1 MAYLTGTTIGDAM
14 GIDKRDALCPDASSL
29 AKLIGQATAIAE
41 AALSVGG
48 YGQHTADTYAADASD
63 CPEMLQLMAYG
74 AFVQFTYVR
83 SDLPQDAQLAINLL
97 NDMREGKLEIPGLS
111 RSTSRQPGGV
121 RVSSTTTLPQML
133 SRSRMG
139 GW

>member
-1 MAYLTGTTIGDAM
+1 MAYLTSTTIGDAM
-14 GIDKRDALCPDASSL
+14 GIDKRDALCPDASAL
-29 AKLIGQATAIAE
+29 AKLIRQATAITE

-48 YGQHTADTYAADASD
+48 YGQHTADTFDADASD
-63 CPEMLQLMAYG
+63 CPEMVQLMAYG
-74 AFVQFTYVR
+74 AFVQFCYVR

-97 NDMREGKLEIPGLS
+97 EDMRAGKLEIPNLT

-121 RVSSTTTLPQML
+121 LTSSTVTLPQVL
-133 SRSRMG
+133 GRSRMY